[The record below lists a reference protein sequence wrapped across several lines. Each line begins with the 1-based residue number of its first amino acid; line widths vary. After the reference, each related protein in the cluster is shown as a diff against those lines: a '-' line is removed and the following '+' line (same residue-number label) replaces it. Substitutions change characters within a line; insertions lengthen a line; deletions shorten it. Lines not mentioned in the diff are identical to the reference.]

1 MTTPPMSDSLQAPAE
16 TRFLCAALEWTF
28 ALGIHAPEDLL
39 RRFPPR
45 LLLRALSHRP
55 DVQTDV
61 VRAARISVRPGESPA
76 ALGDRVMRAIEC
88 GDAKE
93 ADVVDVLPLDDCAQL
108 LPHVAPASDI
118 WGFLLDARPEETDGP
133 GRELYEI
140 HRAFVRFLLERGL
153 SDGLLHPADLVN
165 EELLNALVP
174 YLSEEELR
182 ASLQWTLGGARAES
196 LHDHFPATLIGTH
209 APIPT
214 LWSRVLRPC
223 LTGALRRSTP
233 PPPPMPPPPMAPPP
247 VPPALSNL
255 LDAMGDDVTVTPLSR
270 PPPPLVAGTHAH
282 TLEDP
287 DRDATITALAAVG
300 RLPPQHETLTTEV
313 LRGIELLHWGLS
325 GAESQNERLEVF
337 QSTFQDAD
345 ELREVVTALLP
356 VFFPDREAPSLL
368 SDTTSLVAEVEKADR
383 RVMERQAASPTHAM
397 PPPPS
402 EDPSATPLPS
412 APRLST
418 SFEAVLRKKRSIS
431 KR

>member
-1 MTTPPMSDSLQAPAE
+1 MTIPPTSNGREAQAE

-28 ALGIHAPEDLL
+28 ALGIHAPQDLL

-55 DVQTDV
+55 DVRADIVQ
-61 VRAARISVRPGESPA
+61 AARISVRPGESAA
-76 ALGDRVMRAIEC
+76 ALGDRVMCAIEC
-88 GDAKE
+88 GKAKE

-108 LPHVAPASDI
+108 LPHLTPAGDI
-118 WGFLLDARPEETDGP
+118 WSFLLDARPEETDGP

-153 SDGLLHPADLVN
+153 ADGLLHPADLVN
-165 EELLNALVP
+165 EEILNALVP

-182 ASLQWTLGGARAES
+182 ASLKWTLRGARAEH
-196 LHDHFPATLIGTH
+196 LQDHFPATLIGTH

-233 PPPPMPPPPMAPPP
+233 PPPAMTIEMP
-247 VPPALSNL
+247 SL
-255 LDAMGDDVTVTPLSR
+255 LDEVSDDVTVTPLSR
-270 PPPPLVAGTHAH
+270 PPLPLVAGTQVPA
-282 TLEDP
+282 LEDP
-287 DRDATITALAAVG
+287 DRDATIAALASVG
-300 RLPPQHETLTTEV
+300 RLPPQHETLPSSV

-325 GAESQNERLEVF
+325 GAESIDERLEVF
-337 QSTFQDAD
+337 QSTFRDAE
-345 ELREVVTALLP
+345 ELREVVVALLP

-368 SDTTSLVAEVEKADR
+368 SDTTALVAEVEKADR
-383 RVMERQAASPTHAM
+383 RVMERQAASPTNAIM
-397 PPPPS
+397 PPPYEDPAS
-402 EDPSATPLPS
+402 EDPAATPLPS

-418 SFEAVLRKKRSIS
+418 SFEVVLRRKRNAP